1 MEFITSAAIAIGSLV
16 ATKALEKTG
25 EKVGEV
31 VFDRATNLLSSL
43 KSESPNTVAAIE
55 QSPDTP
61 LNYGDAVL
69 ELEAAAQ
76 KNPKIKEN
84 TKALVD
90 AVQSDNLPNLEP
102 ILKEILE
109 ALNFRKDISETYNIE
124 KVVNFAKGDIKIE
137 NQTNI
142 EADTYIDGNQIN
154 TKTYVAGNQTNITNN

>member
-1 MEFITSAAIAIGSLV
+1 MEFVTSAAIAIGSLV

-31 VFDRATNLLSSL
+31 VFDRATNLLSSF
-43 KSESPNTVAAIE
+43 KQESPNIVAAIE

-61 LNYGDAVL
+61 INYGDAVL

-90 AVQSDNLPNLEP
+90 AVRSDNLPNLEP
-102 ILKEILE
+102 ILKEILQ
-109 ALNFRKDISETYNIE
+109 ALNSRKDINETYNIE

-137 NQTNI
+137 NPTNI
-142 EADTYIDGNQIN
+142 EAGTYIGGNQIN
-154 TKTYVAGNQTNITNN
+154 TQTYVAGDQNITNN